1 MKALDMFNQI
11 GYWQIELSSVII
23 YTNEN
28 LREFVFILE
37 SKKLLCRQV
46 VENGLTYGQ
55 VAITQDEYTAI
66 YKQLKELG
74 WLPKD
79 L

>member
-1 MKALDMFNQI
+1 MNAVDMFKQI
-11 GYWQIELSSVII
+11 GYEKIEFSQILI
-23 YTNEN
+23 YINEG